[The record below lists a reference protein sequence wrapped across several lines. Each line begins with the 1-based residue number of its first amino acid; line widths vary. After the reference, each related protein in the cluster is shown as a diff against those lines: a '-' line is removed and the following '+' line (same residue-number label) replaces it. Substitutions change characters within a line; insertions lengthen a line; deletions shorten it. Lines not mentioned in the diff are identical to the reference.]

1 MSFEGRI
8 RRVAYLAAAYTLAVG
23 LALIYLLPFL
33 RSIVAS
39 FMTWAQ
45 ASAYPP
51 EWIPNPFTLENYMK
65 LFRLSLFPRWILNT
79 ALVSGLV
86 VAFNLVTC
94 SMAGYAFAVLKFP
107 RKDLLFSALLT
118 LLMVPPFVTLIP
130 NFILITRLGLIDN
143 LVGLAFLGSASVS
156 GVYLMR
162 QYYLSLGKELF
173 EAARIDGADPLR
185 SYLYVALPLSKPAL
199 GALAIYQFLG
209 SWNAF
214 LGPLVFLRS
223 VENFTLPVGLNF
235 AFTRNMWTEYTPII
249 AGSLVASAPT
259 IILYVLLNKYMIRG
273 TVVAAR
279 KG

>member
-1 MSFEGRI
+1 MIRGEEE
-8 RRVAYLAAAYTLAVG
+8 RRVVYLAVAYTLAVV
-23 LALIYLLPFL
+23 LAVIYLMPFL

-39 FMTWAQ
+39 FMTWSQ

-51 EWIPNPFTLENYMK
+51 EWVPNPFTFENYMK

-94 SMAGYAFAVLKFP
+94 SMAGYAFAVLRFP

-130 NFILITRLGLIDN
+130 NFILITKLGLVDN
-143 LVGLAFLGSASVS
+143 LIGLAFLGSASVS

-173 EAARIDGADPLR
+173 EAARIDGADPLK

-235 AFTRNMWTEYTPII
+235 AFTRSLWTEYTPII

>member
-1 MSFEGRI
+1 M
-8 RRVAYLAAAYTLAVG
+8 VL
-23 LALIYLLPFL
+23 LALIYLMPFL

-51 EWIPNPFTLENYMK
+51 EWWPNPFTLENYMK

-86 VAFNLVTC
+86 VALNLVTC
-94 SMAGYAFAVLKFP
+94 SMAGYAFAVLRFP
-107 RKDLLFSALLT
+107 GRDLLFSALLT
-118 LLMVPPFVTLIP
+118 LLMVPPFVTIIP
-130 NFILITRLGLIDN
+130 NFILITKLGLIDN
-143 LVGLAFLGSASVS
+143 LIGLVFLGSASVS

-162 QYYLSLGKELF
+162 QYYLSLGRELF

-235 AFTRNMWTEYTPII
+235 AFSRSLWVEYTPII

-259 IILYVLLNKYMIRG
+259 IIVYVLLNKYMIRG

>member
-1 MSFEGRI
+1 MIRGEEE
-8 RRVAYLAAAYTLAVG
+8 RRVVYLAVAYTLAVV
-23 LALIYLLPFL
+23 LAVIYLMPFL

-39 FMTWAQ
+39 FMTWSQ

-51 EWIPNPFTLENYMK
+51 EWVPNPFTLENYMK

-94 SMAGYAFAVLKFP
+94 SMAGYAFAVLRFP

-130 NFILITRLGLIDN
+130 NFILITKLGLVDN
-143 LVGLAFLGSASVS
+143 LIGLAFLGSASVS

-173 EAARIDGADPLR
+173 EAARIDGADPLK

-235 AFTRNMWTEYTPII
+235 AFTRSLWTEYTPII

>member
-1 MSFEGRI
+1 MVEGKNVYRI
-8 RRVAYLAAAYTLAVG
+8 LYLAVAYTLMIA
-23 LALIYLLPFL
+23 LALIYLMPFI

-45 ASAYPP
+45 ASRFPP
-51 EWIPNPFTLENYMK
+51 EWIPNPFTLDNYAK
-65 LFRLSLFPRWILNT
+65 LFNLSLFPRWVLNT

-86 VAFNLVTC
+86 VAFNIVTC
-94 SMAGYAFAVLKFP
+94 SMAGYAFALLKFP
-107 RKDLLFSALLT
+107 KRDLLFSALLT
-118 LLMVPPFVTLIP
+118 LLMVPPFVTIIP
-130 NFILITRLGLIDN
+130 NFILIVRLGLIDN
-143 LVGLAFLGSASVS
+143 LVGLAFLSSASVS
-156 GVYLMR
+156 GIYLMR

-173 EAARIDGADPLR
+173 EAARIDGADPLK
-185 SYLYVALPLSKPAL
+185 SFFYIALPLSKPAL

-235 AFTRNMWTEYTPII
+235 AFSRNMWTEYTPII
-249 AGSLVASAPT
+249 AGSLIASLPT
-259 IILYVLLNKYMIRG
+259 IVLYVLLNKYMIRG
-273 TVVAAR
+273 IVVSAK

>member
-1 MSFEGRI
+1 MVEGKTVYRI
-8 RRVAYLAAAYTLAVG
+8 LYLAVAYTLMIA
-23 LALIYLLPFL
+23 LALIYLMPFI

-45 ASAYPP
+45 ASRFPP
-51 EWIPNPFTLENYMK
+51 EWIPNPFTLDNYAK
-65 LFRLSLFPRWILNT
+65 LFNLSLFPRWVLNT

-86 VAFNLVTC
+86 VAFNIVTC
-94 SMAGYAFAVLKFP
+94 SMAGYAFALLKFP
-107 RKDLLFSALLT
+107 KRDLLFSALLT
-118 LLMVPPFVTLIP
+118 LLMVPPFVTIIP
-130 NFILITRLGLIDN
+130 NFILIVRLGLIDN
-143 LVGLAFLGSASVS
+143 LVGLAFLSSASVS
-156 GVYLMR
+156 GIYLMR

-173 EAARIDGADPLR
+173 EAARIDGADPLK
-185 SYLYVALPLSKPAL
+185 SFFYIALPLSKPAL

-235 AFTRNMWTEYTPII
+235 AFSRNMWTEYTPII
-249 AGSLVASAPT
+249 AGSLIASLPT
-259 IILYVLLNKYMIRG
+259 IVLYVLLNKYMIRG
-273 TVVAAR
+273 IVVSAK

>member
-1 MSFEGRI
+1 MAVEKNPWRP
-8 RRVAYLAAAYTLAVG
+8 VYLAAVYALMTLLAAAYFM
-23 LALIYLLPFL
+23 PFI

-51 EWIPNPFTLENYMK
+51 EWIPNPFTLENYAK

-94 SMAGYAFAVLKFP
+94 SMAGYAFALLRFP
-107 RKDLLFSALLT
+107 KKDLLFNALLT
-118 LLMVPPFVTLIP
+118 LLMVPPFVTIIP
-130 NFILITRLGLIDN
+130 NFILMVKLGLVDN
-143 LVGLAFLGSASVS
+143 LVGLSFLGSASVS
-156 GVYLMR
+156 GIYLMR

-173 EAARIDGADPLR
+173 EAAKVDGADPIK
-185 SYLYVALPLSKPAL
+185 SFFYIALPLSKPAL

-214 LGPLVFLRS
+214 LGPLIFLRS
-223 VENFTLPVGLNF
+223 AENFTLPVGLNF
-235 AFTRNMWTEYTPII
+235 AFARNMWTEYTPII
-249 AGSLVASAPT
+249 AGSLLASLPT

-273 TVVAAR
+273 LVVSAK

>member
-1 MSFEGRI
+1 LLLGERGL
-8 RRVAYLAAAYTLAVG
+8 RVAYLAAAYTLMVL
-23 LALIYLLPFL
+23 LALIYLMPFL

-51 EWIPNPFTLENYMK
+51 EWWPNPFTLENYMK

-86 VAFNLVTC
+86 VALNLVTC
-94 SMAGYAFAVLKFP
+94 SMAGYAFAVLRFP
-107 RKDLLFSALLT
+107 GRDLLFSALLT
-118 LLMVPPFVTLIP
+118 LLMVPPFVTIIP
-130 NFILITRLGLIDN
+130 NFILITKLGLIDN
-143 LVGLAFLGSASVS
+143 LIGLVFLGSASVS

-162 QYYLSLGKELF
+162 QYYLSLGRELF

-235 AFTRNMWTEYTPII
+235 AFSRSLWVEYTPII

-259 IILYVLLNKYMIRG
+259 IIVYVLLNKYMIRG

>member
-8 RRVAYLAAAYTLAVG
+8 RRVAYLAAAYTLAVS

-273 TVVAAR
+273 TVVTAR

>member
-1 MSFEGRI
+1 VSFEGRI
-8 RRVAYLAAAYTLAVG
+8 RRVAYLAAAYTLAVS

-273 TVVAAR
+273 TVVTAR

>member
-1 MSFEGRI
+1 MVEGKTVY
-8 RRVAYLAAAYTLAVG
+8 RVLYLAVAYTLMIA
-23 LALIYLLPFL
+23 LALIYLMPFI

-45 ASAYPP
+45 ASRFPP
-51 EWIPNPFTLENYMK
+51 EWIPNPFTLDNYAK
-65 LFRLSLFPRWILNT
+65 LFNLSLFPRWILNT

-86 VAFNLVTC
+86 VAFNIVTC
-94 SMAGYAFAVLKFP
+94 SMAGYAFALLKFP
-107 RKDLLFSALLT
+107 KRDLLFSALLT
-118 LLMVPPFVTLIP
+118 LLMVPPFVTIIP
-130 NFILITRLGLIDN
+130 NFILIVRLGLIDN
-143 LVGLAFLGSASVS
+143 LVGLAFLSSASVS
-156 GVYLMR
+156 GIYLMR

-173 EAARIDGADPLR
+173 EAARIDGADPLK
-185 SYLYVALPLSKPAL
+185 SFFYIALPLSKPAL

-235 AFTRNMWTEYTPII
+235 AFSRNMWTEYTPII
-249 AGSLVASAPT
+249 AGSLIASLPT
-259 IILYVLLNKYMIRG
+259 IVLYVLLNKYMIRG
-273 TVVAAR
+273 IVVSAK